1 MIACYNDP
9 IKTQYRYV
17 IFRTSLSI
25 LAAPMQTELNLGDP
39 RPPAPVFIGRRSP
52 RQFCINPLVMKA
64 TEEHTELLFLYFPC
78 YQA

>member
-1 MIACYNDP
+1 
-9 IKTQYRYV
+9 
-17 IFRTSLSI
+17 
-25 LAAPMQTELNLGDP
+25 MQTELNLGDP